1 MQLRPDV
8 DVHQVTAVLLELAQ
22 GVENVRGY
30 GSGGSPQQFEI
41 FANKYLSWVDI
52 AESSQRNWWVDSSWL
67 TDLHTTHWQSISAG
81 SASPRLVNGEIDFQA
96 HRLRTLAEAV
106 QAGAS
111 EGPTGRSA
119 EGIGHMTDSKDTRSV
134 FVVHGRNEALRRAM
148 FEYLRSINLAPMEWT
163 QAVELTGV
171 GSPYIGQVLD
181 AAFDNARAVV
191 VLITPDEIAYLQPRY
206 GNGEHDL
213 ETLPAPQARPNVLF
227 EAGMALGR
235 DASRT
240 VLVEVGE
247 VRPFSDVAGRH
258 AVRLSNSV
266 SSRQALAQRL
276 RTAGCDVDLGGT
288 DWHTVGD
295 FTAPPPP
302 GDGLTLG
309 RRIPTGART
318 RPPVDFD
325 VKYLNKGGN
334 RIDKLQVINRGTET
348 AYDVTVTVP
357 DNAALDLQRTQA
369 IERIPGG
376 GKSVTVDVMNYNRL
390 MVGVDKSATFDITVT
405 ARTDG
410 GESVTQDIFID
421 LNG

>member
-1 MQLRPDV
+1 VQLRPDV

-22 GVENVRGY
+22 EVENVRGY

-52 AESSQRNWWVDSSWL
+52 AESRQRNWWVDSSWL
-67 TDLHTTHWQSISAG
+67 TDLHTTRWQSISAG

-191 VLITPDEIAYLQPRY
+191 VLLTPDEIAYLQPRY

-258 AVRLSNSV
+258 AVICP
-266 SSRQALAQRL
+266 AI
-276 RTAGCDVDLGGT
+276 LG
-288 DWHTVGD
+288 H
-295 FTAPPPP
+295 
-302 GDGLTLG
+302 GLLCSH
-309 RRIPTGART
+309 
-318 RPPVDFD
+318 
-325 VKYLNKGGN
+325 
-334 RIDKLQVINRGTET
+334 
-348 AYDVTVTVP
+348 
-357 DNAALDLQRTQA
+357 AAVR
-369 IERIPGG
+369 
-376 GKSVTVDVMNYNRL
+376 
-390 MVGVDKSATFDITVT
+390 
-405 ARTDG
+405 
-410 GESVTQDIFID
+410 
-421 LNG
+421 

>member
-1 MQLRPDV
+1 M
-8 DVHQVTAVLLELAQ
+8 E
-22 GVENVRGY
+22 
-30 GSGGSPQQFEI
+30 
-41 FANKYLSWVDI
+41 
-52 AESSQRNWWVDSSWL
+52 AE
-67 TDLHTTHWQSISAG
+67 G
-81 SASPRLVNGEIDFQA
+81 EGPRRSE
-96 HRLRTLAEAV
+96 AE
-106 QAGAS
+106 
-111 EGPTGRSA
+111 PTGRRA
-119 EGIGHMTDSKDTRSV
+119 EGIDHMTDSRDTRLV
-134 FVVHGRNEALRRAM
+134 FVVHGRNEDLRRAV
-148 FEYLRSINLAPMEWT
+148 FEFLRSINLAPMEWT
-163 QAVELTGV
+163 RAVELTGV

-181 AAFDNARAVV
+181 AAFHNARAVV
-191 VLITPDEIAYLQPRY
+191 VLLTPDEIAYLQPRY
-206 GNGEHDL
+206 GNGQHDV

-266 SSRQALAQRL
+266 PSRQALAQRL
-276 RTAGCDVDLGGT
+276 RTAGCDVDLRGT

-309 RRIPTGART
+309 RRIPTAART

-325 VKYLNKGGN
+325 VKYLNKGSN

-348 AYDVTVTVP
+348 AYDVTLTVP
-357 DNAALDLQRTQA
+357 DNAALDLHRTQS

-376 GKSVTVDVMNYNRL
+376 GKSVTVDVMNYNRF
-390 MVGVDKSATFDITVT
+390 MGGGADKSDTFDITVT

-410 GESVTQDIFID
+410 GESIIQDIFID

>member
-1 MQLRPDV
+1 MD
-8 DVHQVTAVLLELAQ
+8 
-22 GVENVRGY
+22 
-30 GSGGSPQQFEI
+30 
-41 FANKYLSWVDI
+41 
-52 AESSQRNWWVDSSWL
+52 SQNS
-67 TDLHTTHWQSISAG
+67 
-81 SASPRLVNGEIDFQA
+81 
-96 HRLRTLAEAV
+96 
-106 QAGAS
+106 
-111 EGPTGRSA
+111 
-119 EGIGHMTDSKDTRSV
+119 RSV
-134 FVVHGRNEALRRAM
+134 FVVHGRNEDLRRGM
-148 FEYLRSINLAPMEWT
+148 FEFLRSINLAPLEWT

-191 VLITPDEIAYLQPRY
+191 VLLTPDEIAYLQPRY
-206 GNGEHDL
+206 GNGEHDP

-240 VLVEVGE
+240 VLVEIGE

-266 SSRQALAQRL
+266 PSRQALAQRL
-276 RTAGCDVDLGGT
+276 RTAGCQVDLTGT
-288 DWHTVGD
+288 DWHTAGD

-302 GDGLTLG
+302 GDGLMLG
-309 RRIPTGART
+309 RRIPTRART

-325 VKYLNKGGN
+325 LKYVNRGGN

-348 AYDVTVTVP
+348 AYDVTLTVP
-357 DNAALDLQRTQA
+357 GNAALDLQRTPA

-376 GKSVTVDVMNYNRL
+376 GKSVTVDVMNYNRF
-390 MVGVDKSATFDITVT
+390 MGGGADKTDAFDVTVT
-405 ARTDG
+405 ARTNG
-410 GESVTQDIFID
+410 GEHVEQDIFID

>member
-1 MQLRPDV
+1 
-8 DVHQVTAVLLELAQ
+8 
-22 GVENVRGY
+22 VE
-30 GSGGSPQQFEI
+30 
-41 FANKYLSWVDI
+41 
-52 AESSQRNWWVDSSWL
+52 
-67 TDLHTTHWQSISAG
+67 AG
-81 SASPRLVNGEIDFQA
+81 
-96 HRLRTLAEAV
+96 RT
-106 QAGAS
+106 
-111 EGPTGRSA
+111 
-119 EGIGHMTDSKDTRSV
+119 EGIGNVTDSKDSRSV
-134 FVVHGRNEALRRAM
+134 FVVHGRNEDLRRAM
-148 FEYLRSINLAPMEWT
+148 FEFLRSINLAPMEWT
-163 QAVELTGV
+163 HAVGLTGV

-191 VLITPDEIAYLQPRY
+191 VLLTPDEIAYLQPRY
-206 GNGEHDL
+206 GNGDQDA

-266 SSRQALAQRL
+266 LSRQALAQRL
-276 RTAGCDVDLGGT
+276 RTAGCDVDLTGT

-295 FTAPPPP
+295 FTPPPPP

-325 VKYLNKGGN
+325 VKYQNKGGN

-348 AYDVTVTVP
+348 AYDVTLAVP
-357 DNAALDLQRTQA
+357 ENAALDLQGTQA

-376 GKSVTVDVMNYNRL
+376 GKSVTLDVMNYNRF
-390 MVGVDKSATFDITVT
+390 MGGGANRTDTFDITVA
-405 ARTDG
+405 ARTEG
-410 GESVTQDIFID
+410 GEKVTQDIFID